1 MLTEP
6 VSSSHAT
13 TRASPPSAR
22 IAGRTLSSASS
33 TRLCMSRFS
42 VITLSIIYER
52 RGRFADGQPSRMG
65 LPKSASVGRS
75 RMDSN
80 GERTLLVISAPQHDA
95 AAYHL
100 SGFLAPDPV
109 ICLRAAGK
117 KYLAVSALEYG
128 RAEKEAPVDE
138 LVSFDELELVRLA
151 EELKSGARAFAG
163 AAANLIRRTGA
174 EGSPVAVPSH
184 FGVAYA
190 DELRARGLRI
200 EPDGR
205 LFTELRRAK
214 TFEEISHI
222 EEAQRAVE
230 EACAHA
236 GGILEEAKVSGDGTL
251 RWRGETLTSEI
262 LRSEIDVELL
272 RRGCT
277 ADEGTIAAGGP
288 QAADPH
294 ESGHGPLRAGEAI
307 ILDIFPRSQK
317 SRYYADM
324 SRSFVKGEPGEGLQ
338 EMYDAVLEAQETALS
353 MIRAGVNGRDVHDKV
368 SEILHERGYKTGKHD
383 QKPGEPL
390 TEGFFHGTGHGIGL
404 EVHEA
409 PRISTADEELKS
421 GDVVTVEPGLYEPG
435 MGGARIEDLVVVT
448 QDGCRNLTNFPK
460 EFRLE

>member
-1 MLTEP
+1 
-6 VSSSHAT
+6 
-13 TRASPPSAR
+13 
-22 IAGRTLSSASS
+22 
-33 TRLCMSRFS
+33 
-42 VITLSIIYER
+42 
-52 RGRFADGQPSRMG
+52 
-65 LPKSASVGRS
+65 
-75 RMDSN
+75 MDSN
-80 GERTLLVISAPQHDA
+80 DERTLLVISAPQHDA

-117 KYLAVSALEYG
+117 KYLAVSSLEYG

-138 LVSFDELELVRLA
+138 LVSFDELELVKLA
-151 EELKSGARAFAG
+151 EELKSGARAFA
-163 AAANLIRRTGA
+163 AAAAQLIRRAGA
-174 EGSPVAVPSH
+174 EGSPIAVPPQ

-190 DELRARGLRI
+190 DELRARGLRV

-205 LFTELRRAK
+205 LFTELRRVK
-214 TFEEISHI
+214 TPAGISHI
-222 EEAQRAVE
+222 EETQRAVE

-236 GGILEEAKVSGDGTL
+236 VGILEEAEISGDGAL
-251 RWRGETLTSEI
+251 RWRGEALTSEI
-262 LRSEIDVELL
+262 LRSEIDIELL

-277 ADEGTIAAGGP
+277 ADEGTIAASGA

-294 ESGHGPLRAGEAI
+294 ESGHGPLKAGEAI
-307 ILDIFPRSQK
+307 IVDIFPRNQR

-324 SRSFVKGEPGEGLQ
+324 TRTFTKGEPDEKLQ

-368 SEILHERGYKTGKHD
+368 SDILHERGYKTGKHD

-390 TEGFFHGTGHGIGL
+390 TEGFFHGTGHGVGL

-409 PRISTADEELKS
+409 PRVSTADEKLKS

-435 MGGARIEDLVVVT
+435 VGGVRIEDLVVVT
-448 QDGCRNLTNFPK
+448 EDGCRNLTNFPK
-460 EFRLE
+460 EFRAG